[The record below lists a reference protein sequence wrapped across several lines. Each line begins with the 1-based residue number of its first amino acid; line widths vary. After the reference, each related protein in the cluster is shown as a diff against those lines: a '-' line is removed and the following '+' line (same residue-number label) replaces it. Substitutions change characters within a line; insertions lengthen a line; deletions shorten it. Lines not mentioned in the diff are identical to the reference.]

1 MILLVLFE
9 VLMTVNTRDT
19 VFRNVAQYGLVETVV
34 YLEKFAAS
42 SFG

>member
-9 VLMTVNTRDT
+9 VLMAVNMRGTL
-19 VFRNVAQYGLVETVV
+19 FRNVAQYGLVETVV
-34 YLEKFAAS
+34 YLEKLAAS